1 MTLEKTY
8 FQEDWLQQDIYKDWL
23 VPNAHAKTK
32 AYCKKCKKSFELSNM
47 GIQAVKS
54 HAAGKKHQSA
64 TKPVS
69 CFFINGKELH
79 AEPLGSEEK
88 ISTFFTKKQAT
99 IVSLIK
105 SSLSTNAEI
114 IWALKSTMSCYS
126 NNSCA
131 KLNDTFKKMFPDSK
145 IAEDF
150 TMSTSKV
157 SYIVNHGL
165 APYFKT
171 LLKEEI
177 TKSDCYIVSF
187 DESLNDITQTC
198 QMDLLVRYWDGN
210 DKVKVRYWTSA
221 FLGHSAASDLL
232 THFNENLSRFDLSKM
247 YQVSMDGPSTNL
259 KFLDDLNKHRKDNE
273 MPQLINIGSCSLHVI
288 HGAFK
293 TAIES
298 TAWNIKEILKGCWQ
312 ILHDSPARRQDYET
326 VTGATKYPLFFC
338 GTRWVESKS
347 VADRCIEIW
356 PNICKLI
363 EFWEKLP
370 SLKQP
375 KSKSLK
381 SLLIEKF
388 TDRTPLGSIIIRNSQ
403 VLNPNAMVVMTQ
415 EDAEKKYKSLL
426 THLISLKYVSPIFS
440 DKAINQFADFFRESR
455 VYQDIFHEF
464 NRERDS
470 LDDFYFK
477 KFNLNKYK
485 EFALTV
491 KILLTLS
498 HGQASVERGFS
509 INATVLEQNLNEKSI
524 TARRLVKDHMLSNNL
539 QPHSIEIT
547 SKMIISVKSAHER
560 YRSYLNSIAD
570 TNKKE
575 ASQLAKKVVS
585 DEIKDVETRRDQ
597 LKKTS
602 EMLQFDFVKFVEE
615 AEEKQDLGLIS
626 KANAMKR
633 KANEKNKEIKKL
645 ELALCILE
653 QKRKMLK

>member
-1 MTLEKTY
+1 M
-8 FQEDWLQQDIYKDWL
+8 
-23 VPNAHAKTK
+23 
-32 AYCKKCKKSFELSNM
+32 CKFK
-47 GIQAVKS
+47 
-54 HAAGKKHQSA
+54 
-64 TKPVS
+64 
-69 CFFINGKELH
+69 
-79 AEPLGSEEK
+79 
-88 ISTFFTKKQAT
+88 
-99 IVSLIK
+99 
-105 SSLSTNAEI
+105 
-114 IWALKSTMSCYS
+114 
-126 NNSCA
+126 
-131 KLNDTFKKMFPDSK
+131 DTFKKMFPDSK
-145 IAEDF
+145 VAEDF
-150 TMSTSKV
+150 TMNTSKV

-232 THFNENLSRFDLSKM
+232 THFNENLSRFDSSKM

-298 TAWNIKEILKGCWQ
+298 TAWNIKETLKGCWQ

-326 VTGATKYPLFFC
+326 VTGATKYLLFFC
-338 GTRWVESKS
+338 RTRWVESNS

-370 SLKQP
+370 SSKQP
-375 KSKSLK
+375 KSRSFLNVKKAVKDKLIILKFEVFSFVASILEPYLLAYQTDKPMIPFMYSDLEKLLRTILSLFVK
-381 SLLIEKF
+381 QNVIDNSCISVQLKEVDFHKKDNLLKGNQIKLGFAAETRLAALRKKDIITIADIQSFHKDCTNMYVQLIEKF
-388 TDRTPLGSIIIRNSQ
+388 MDRTPLGSIIVRNSQ
-403 VLNPNAMVVMTQ
+403 VFNPNAMVVMTQ
-415 EDAEKKYKSLL
+415 EDAEKKCKSLL

-547 SKMIISVKSAHER
+547 SKMIISRKSAHER

-633 KANEKNKEIKKL
+633 KANEKNEEIKKL